1 MKNGQSRETE
11 RQTTQNQLEGLCCLS
26 FCLSRLSILHYP
38 FSNWFCVVCR
48 SVSLDCPFFIT
59 PSLTGFVL
67 FVVLKNGQSR
77 ETERQ
82 TTQNQL
88 EKG

>member
-1 MKNGQSRETE
+1 MDNPE
-11 RQTTQNQLEGLCCLS
+11 RQ
-26 FCLSRLSILHYP
+26 
-38 FSNWFCVVCR
+38 VVCG

-67 FVVLKNGQSR
+67 FVVLSLWIVHSSLSLPVREGVMKNRQSR

-88 EKG
+88 EKE

>member
-1 MKNGQSRETE
+1 MKNGQSRKTE
-11 RQTTQNQLEGLCCLS
+11 RQTTQNQLET
-26 FCLSRLSILHYP
+26 P

-59 PSLTGFVL
+59 SSLTGFVL
-67 FVVLKNGQSR
+67 FVVLSLWITKPVREGEIKNGQSR

-88 EKG
+88 EKE